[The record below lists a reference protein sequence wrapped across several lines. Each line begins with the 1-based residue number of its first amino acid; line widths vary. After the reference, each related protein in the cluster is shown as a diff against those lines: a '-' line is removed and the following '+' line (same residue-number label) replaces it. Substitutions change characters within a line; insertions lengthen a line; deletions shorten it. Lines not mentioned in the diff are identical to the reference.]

1 MMRVVL
7 VHILIQLVNV
17 KNVMPFTPFTHSHNL
32 AATNRQSSSLSMVF
46 QPFTRI
52 EQDFKALTQ
61 RVTAYHILLPKSTE
75 AALLLKQKI
84 RNRVNPPK
92 SSDVPPMY
100 IIDAFTRAAERY
112 SLDTETKH
120 NGGLLGE
127 MLPQGACRRVPE
139 LDKACFE
146 APIGHVAGPIETDYG
161 FHLLI
166 VEERTNCAQ
175 IDGLHSKIVRGGTD
189 GAKTVYV
196 GPSGNEE
203 GSNFAT
209 LAAQQFSLWIAIFI
223 AGSIVAELA
232 AKAAEAID
240 I

>member
-75 AALLLKQKI
+75 AALSLKQKI

-161 FHLLI
+161 YHLLL
-166 VEERTNCAQ
+166 VEERINCEN
-175 IDGLHSKIVRGGTD
+175 DGAHSKIVRGGTN
-189 GAKTVYV
+189 GPRTLYI
-196 GPSGNEE
+196 GPSAKE
-203 GSNFAT
+203 GGSDLVRLVAEN
-209 LAAQQFSLWIAIFI
+209 LSLWLMIFFC
-223 AGSIVAELA
+223 GVVGAELA
-232 AKAAEAID
+232 AKAAVA
-240 I
+240 